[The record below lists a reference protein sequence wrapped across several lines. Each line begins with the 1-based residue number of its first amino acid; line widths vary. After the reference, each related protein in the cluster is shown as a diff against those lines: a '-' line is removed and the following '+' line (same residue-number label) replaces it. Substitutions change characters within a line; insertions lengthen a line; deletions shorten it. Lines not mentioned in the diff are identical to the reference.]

1 VPGARTYAA
10 ARYLLELDGAAA
22 GFLRSVEGGAVTADV
37 VTGPGGDK
45 HLGQV
50 RYEELALQCDLSLGK
65 AFYAW
70 LGDTLAGKPVRHDVT
85 VVTVDATGKS
95 VARRECSQGVV
106 AEIGLP
112 ALDGASKEPASL
124 TVKVAPES
132 TRDGKGTGAKP
143 TLPAAKARKQW
154 LSSSF
159 TLDVDGLDCKKV
171 AKIDAFAIRQMVR
184 RDEVG
189 VRRRPARETAQLEI
203 PNLRITLAAAGGETW
218 RTWFDDFVLKGSGA
232 EREGLITFLAPDR
245 KTPLGTVVLH
255 NLGIF
260 RLEPVPQTAGSEG
273 VARLR
278 ADLYCERMELTI
290 A

>member
-1 VPGARTYAA
+1 MPGARTYAA
-10 ARYLLELDGAAA
+10 ARYLLELDGAAV

-37 VTGPGGDK
+37 VTEPQGDK
-45 HLGQV
+45 HLGQI
-50 RYEELALQCDLSLGK
+50 RYEELVLQCDLSLGK

-70 LGDTLAGKPVRHDVT
+70 LGDTLGGKPVRHDVT

-95 VARRECSQGVV
+95 VAERECSQAVV
-106 AEIGLP
+106 AEIALP
-112 ALDGASKEPASL
+112 ALDAASKEPGSL

-132 TRDGKGTGAKP
+132 TRAGKGSGAKP
-143 TLPAAKARKQW
+143 TLPAAKRKQW
-154 LSSSF
+154 LAGNF
-159 TLDVDGLDCKKV
+159 KLEIDGLDCKKV
-171 AKIDAFAIRQMVR
+171 SKIDAFAIGQTVR

-189 VRRRPARETAQLEI
+189 ARRRPARETAQLEF
-203 PNLRITLAAAGGETW
+203 PNLRVTLADAGSETG
-218 RTWFDDFVLKGSGA
+218 RTWFDDFVVKGSGA
-232 EREGLITFLAPDR
+232 EREGAITFLAPDR

-260 RLEPVPQTAGSEG
+260 RLEPLPQTAGSEG

-290 A
+290 S